1 MFKCLQNR
9 GHECTSEDF
18 SEVATGRW
26 QLPSLGPFFF
36 SSCWQPRRSWSD
48 RDRLQRRRHEGIA
61 SDVRKLCSEK

>member
-36 SSCWQPRRSWSD
+36 FRHAGNHVEVGLTGTDSSD
-48 RDRLQRRRHEGIA
+48 ADT
-61 SDVRKLCSEK
+61 K